1 MKHGPRTILL
11 KLLTILLSG
20 SPFRWWTRQQL
31 TAGLIPQR
39 LQRSLDNEL
48 VQLPHKATN
57 AKIAGPA
64 GTRQLKIF
72 VMVNIKKFPRG
83 INSDPVISG
92 ASATASVQRAPG
104 PGLQVTSHK
113 LPGPRPISNAN
124 KGLIHKRQASSNKFR
139 ETQASSGKRQAPSTK
154 AQASSR
160 KHQAL

>member
-1 MKHGPRTILL
+1 MKHGPKTILL

-20 SPFRWWTRQQL
+20 SPYQWWTRQQV

-39 LQRSLDNEL
+39 LQRSPGCVHVQHLLRATSAKSAEL
-48 VQLPHKATN
+48 
-57 AKIAGPA
+57 A

-104 PGLQVTSHK
+104 PGLKPQAPSFKHQAQIK
-113 LPGPRPISNAN
+113 IYN
-124 KGLIHKRQASSNKFR
+124 KHQAPSCKPQASSHKRQAPRFLNLDTF
-139 ETQASSGKRQAPSTK
+139 END
-154 AQASSR
+154 
-160 KHQAL
+160 

>member
-1 MKHGPRTILL
+1 
-11 KLLTILLSG
+11 
-20 SPFRWWTRQQL
+20 
-31 TAGLIPQR
+31 
-39 LQRSLDNEL
+39 
-48 VQLPHKATN
+48 
-57 AKIAGPA
+57 
-64 GTRQLKIF
+64 
-72 VMVNIKKFPRG
+72 MVSIKEFPRG
-83 INSDPVISG
+83 IEVVAKSGKSHASLKSDQVISG